1 MVNSRLTA
9 RRCFMSEFLKTKQT
23 LWFKKS
29 FIAGLCQ
36 LTSLEFIQKSI
47 KLAFMNQ
54 IPPSLT

>member
-1 MVNSRLTA
+1 MINSRLTA
-9 RRCFMSEFLKTKQT
+9 RRCFKPEFLKTKQT

-47 KLAFMNQ
+47 ELAFMN
-54 IPPSLT
+54 